1 MLIINFLLTNIYF
14 SGMLYTQEVNKK
26 TKNEFHRRFERL
38 SLAAELVF
46 LLLILYSVIQ
56 TAITVYFMVAAP
68 EASYSSGTGT
78 QDWLTLVYSLIFVVI
93 VVIVMVLV
101 LLLLRSIRRGDTPFT
116 RSNVRRL
123 RGIGWLLVAFEILQ
137 RLLAR
142 LFWAVASGRVQDGE
156 TVSYY
161 FYSNGG
167 MILMV
172 GLAVLGISLVFE
184 YGVVL
189 QQLDDETL

>member
-1 MLIINFLLTNIYF
+1 M
-14 SGMLYTQEVNKK
+14 

>member
-1 MLIINFLLTNIYF
+1 MP
-14 SGMLYTQEVNKK
+14 
-26 TKNEFHRRFERL
+26 KNEFHQRFERL
-38 SLAAELVF
+38 SLTAELVF

-56 TAITVYFMVAAP
+56 TAITIYFMVAAP
-68 EASYSSGTGT
+68 DASYSSGAGT

-101 LLLLRSIRRGDTPFT
+101 ILLLRSIRRESTPFT
-116 RSNVRRL
+116 HSNVRRL
-123 RGIGWLLVAFEILQ
+123 RWIGWLLVAFEILQ

-142 LFWAVASGRVQDGE
+142 IFWTVASGRVQDGE

-184 YGVVL
+184 YGVAL

>member
-1 MLIINFLLTNIYF
+1 M
-14 SGMLYTQEVNKK
+14 
-26 TKNEFHRRFERL
+26 TKNEFHRRFQRI
-38 SLAAELVF
+38 SQAAELVF

-56 TAITVYFMVAAP
+56 TAITITFMVSAP
-68 EASYSSGTGT
+68 DASHPAGAGT
-78 QDWLTLVYSLIFVVI
+78 QDWLTLVYSLIFSAVV
-93 VVIVMVLV
+93 VVVMVLV
-101 LLLLRSIRRGDTPFT
+101 MLLLRSIRRGETPFT
-116 RSNVRRL
+116 RSNVLRL
-123 RGIGWLLVAFEILQ
+123 RWIGWLLVAFEILQ

-142 LFWAVASGRVQDGE
+142 IFWAIASGRVQDGE

-172 GLAVLGISLVFE
+172 GLAVLGISLVFD
-184 YGVVL
+184 YGVGL

>member
-1 MLIINFLLTNIYF
+1 M
-14 SGMLYTQEVNKK
+14 

-56 TAITVYFMVAAP
+56 TAIMIYFMVAAP

-78 QDWLTLVYSLIFVVI
+78 QDWLTLVYSLIFAVI

-142 LFWAVASGRVQDGE
+142 LFWAVASGRVPDGE

>member
-1 MLIINFLLTNIYF
+1 M
-14 SGMLYTQEVNKK
+14 
-26 TKNEFHRRFERL
+26 TKNEFHQRFERL

-56 TAITVYFMVAAP
+56 TAITIYFMVAAP
-68 EASYSSGTGT
+68 DASYSSGAGT

-101 LLLLRSIRRGDTPFT
+101 ILLLRSIRRESTPFT
-116 RSNVRRL
+116 HINVRRL
-123 RGIGWLLVAFEILQ
+123 RWIGWLLVAFEILQ

-142 LFWAVASGRVQDGE
+142 IFWTVASGRVQDGE

-184 YGVVL
+184 YGVAL